1 MFLYLFTVLFLT
13 FFSLYLA
20 IIKISIYVLYWQLM
34 LALRFYISVYTEP
47 IVTFNLKNL

>member
-20 IIKISIYVLYWQLM
+20 IIKVSIYILYWHLL
-34 LALRFYISVYTEP
+34 LALCFYISVYIET